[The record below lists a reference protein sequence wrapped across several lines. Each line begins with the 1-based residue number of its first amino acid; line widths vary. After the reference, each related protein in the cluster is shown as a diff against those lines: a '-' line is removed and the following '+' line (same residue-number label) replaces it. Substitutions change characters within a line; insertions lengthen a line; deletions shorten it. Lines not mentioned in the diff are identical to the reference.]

1 MRKLLCVLSLA
12 GAAALTASTAQ
23 AAYYYPVTVYPQY
36 PVRTPAETTTGV
48 VAGTAVGVGVSEGW
62 FGSTVA
68 GAALPAG
75 AAGAAA
81 VGGVAG
87 IGAIAL
93 IDAATQPC
101 RGFAALFGLNHGAC
115 VDGHYVGYGPRTRY
129 RQPG

>member
-1 MRKLLCVLSLA
+1 MRKLLSVLSLA
-12 GAAALTASTAQ
+12 AAAVFTASAAQ

-36 PVRTPAETTTGV
+36 PARVQAETTTGV
-48 VAGTAVGVGVSEGW
+48 IAGTAIGVGVSEGW

-68 GAALPAG
+68 GAALPAS

-115 VDGHYVGYGPRTRY
+115 VNGQYVGYGPRPRV
-129 RQPG
+129 R

>member
-1 MRKLLCVLSLA
+1 MRKLLYALSIA
-12 GAAALTASTAQ
+12 AAAALTASTAQ
-23 AAYYYPVTVYPQY
+23 AAYYYPVTVYPAS
-36 PVRTPAETTTGV
+36 RAPAETTTGV
-48 VAGTAVGVGVSEGW
+48 AAGTVVGVGVSEGW
-62 FGSTVA
+62 WGASVA
-68 GAALPAG
+68 GAALPAT

-115 VDGHYVGYGPRTRY
+115 VDGHYVGYGPHVRY
-129 RQPG
+129 RRHG